1 MSAQR
6 TVKCSLAQGRHSVD
20 VQGGLWLPGSHAG
33 CEHRTHTTSLG
44 QEGGLRCE
52 HTETAR
58 GWKNGCRIRASNPT
72 TPCHGDPSSMMAPL
86 PRPAVI
92 TSQVPAK
99 WKPPTHPTEPA
110 STSLSSGPRP
120 CPVLDGACIQGARG
134 SWELVLTSSWS
145 SQDCQRGVS
154 SGQKVV
160 GKVRGGFS
168 WDICTLQGNL
178 AQE

>member
-6 TVKCSLAQGRHSVD
+6 TGKCSLARGRRSMD
-20 VQGGLWLPGSHAG
+20 VQGGQWPPGSHAG
-33 CEHRTHTTSLG
+33 CEHRTHTTSSG
-44 QEGGLRCE
+44 WEGGLRCE

-58 GWKNGCRIRASNPT
+58 GWKTDAGSKPQIP
-72 TPCHGDPSSMMAPL
+72 
-86 PRPAVI
+86 PRPAMG
-92 TSQVPAK
+92 SRLHDGPSPPPRSHHLSDAHK
-99 WKPPTHPTEPA
+99 WKPLTHPTEPA

-120 CPVLDGACIQGARG
+120 CPVLDGACIQGTRG
-134 SWELVLTSSWS
+134 SWELVLTSAWS

-168 WDICTLQGNL
+168 WDICMLQGTL